1 MKYFLKSFLVLFV
14 VLLLHIF
21 VLYKIHHKTDF
32 ELLLASYIVNYLLAL
47 AIVLIIIHYIEELKP
62 YVGFLFML
70 GSFIKFA
77 VFFIAFYPRLK
88 TDGIM
93 NKTEFAYFFIP
104 YIVCLIMESKRLV
117 RITNKL

>member
-1 MKYFLKSFLVLFV
+1 MKFALKFFLILTV

-21 VLYKIHHKTDF
+21 ALYKIHHKTDF
-32 ELLLASYIVNYLLAL
+32 ELLLASYIINYLLAL
-47 AIVLIIIHYIEELKP
+47 AIVLIIIHYIEKLKP

-88 TDGIM
+88 TDTVM
-93 NKTEFAYFFIP
+93 DKTAFAYFFIP

-117 RITNKL
+117 RITNEL